1 MSALFLDSNI
11 LVAGLTARWGLSRA
25 VLSLC
30 AARIHELYLAETV
43 IHEVERSL
51 LILTSEYVK
60 APRRLSDQVL
70 SDYDKFIL
78 LSGPKIIPKPSP
90 EEVEAASHLI
100 RHQNDVPVPRALQIG
115 YSRIMM
121 STSISRWPA
130 APDSGLRRH
139 ISFLLPSTPTLSGG
153 TSSVSIMAVTR
164 GNDFGS

>member
-100 RHQNDVPVPRALQIG
+100 RHQNDVPVLVAAIK
-115 YSRIMM
+115 S
-121 STSISRWPA
+121 
-130 APDSGLRRH
+130 APDWLLSNNDEHFNQQVASRTGLR
-139 ISFLLPSTPTLSGG
+139 IATPYQFFAT
-153 TSSVSIMAVTR
+153 IHA
-164 GNDFGS
+164 NA